1 MSYLMG
7 GRESELERLRLQAR
21 VWEPEVE
28 AFLDRVGVEPGWRC
42 ADLGCGA
49 LGILGPL
56 SRRVGR
62 SGRVVGVENDRVQ
75 LEGARAAL
83 EEEGW
88 KNVEIA
94 EDDAYRTRLPRASFD
109 LVHVRFLFA
118 PGGRDPE
125 LLKEMLELARPGGV
139 LAVQEPDTS
148 SWSCQPPRPAW
159 DRLTGTV
166 REAFRLG
173 GGDLDAGRRT
183 FDLLRDAG
191 VVDLR
196 LRAAVLGL
204 KDRNPYLR
212 LPAMFATSLRPR
224 ILEAGLLT
232 AAELDEAIAA
242 VDAIADDP
250 ATTGLSYVVTQ
261 VWGRKPR

>member
-1 MSYLMG
+1 MG

-21 VWEPEVE
+21 VWEPETE
-28 AFLDRVGVEPGWRC
+28 AFLDRIGVGEGWRC

-56 SRRVGR
+56 SRRVGA
-62 SGRVVGVENDRVQ
+62 SGRVVGVENDAMQV
-75 LEGARAAL
+75 EGARAAL
-83 EEEGW
+83 KEEGW
-88 KNVEIA
+88 TNVELA

-118 PGGRDPE
+118 PGGRDEE
-125 LLKEMLELARPGGV
+125 LLKEMLALARPGGV

-148 SWSCQPPRPAW
+148 SWTCQPPRPAW
-159 DRLTGTV
+159 DRLTATV
-166 REAFRLG
+166 REAFRRG

-183 FDLLRDAG
+183 FGLLRAAG
-191 VVDLR
+191 VEDLR

-204 KDRNPYLR
+204 KDKNPYLG
-212 LPAMFATSLRPR
+212 LPAMFAKSLRPR

-232 AAELDEAIAA
+232 AADLDEAIAGVEA
-242 VDAIADDP
+242 VAADP